1 MTIPP
6 PERLEA
12 NYRNL
17 DRVNGWI
24 SNAEGK
30 AGGVFGVAGILL
42 GLVVSRLPDAIIR
55 IREISVSLRYLS
67 DLSLVLAAIL
77 LVLSTYRSLIVYYP
91 KLDAPA
97 VSPFYFGSIARM
109 ALDDFSARMKQMDE
123 AKIEEE
129 LIQQTHV
136 NAGIALR
143 KFENTRGAIRLLIA
157 ASVLLILHLVL
168 DGVTKMAGGTG

>member
-1 MTIPP
+1 MSSPTA
-6 PERLEA
+6 ERLEA

-17 DRVNGWI
+17 DRVNDWI
-24 SNAEGK
+24 ANAEGK

-42 GLVVSRLPDAIIR
+42 GLVVSRLPDAIIG
-55 IREISVSLRYLS
+55 ISKISFSLGWLS
-67 DLSLVLAAIL
+67 NLSFIAAGIL

-109 ALDDFSARMKQMDE
+109 EFDDFSARMKQLDPT
-123 AKIEEE
+123 KIEAEI
-129 LIQQTHV
+129 IQQTHV

-143 KFENTRGAIRLLIA
+143 KFENTRAAISLLVT

-168 DGVTKMAGGTG
+168 DALTKLAGG